1 MFQPDQNLCTRCGE
15 PAGDY
20 RFCPSCGLQLSE
32 VPTRSEAEASQVV
45 ELRPAPRFGEL
56 SVAGS
61 NGLGERIREES
72 PGLHHADVE
81 ETHDEPTA
89 EFPAQAESEPADP
102 EPLVAA
108 EPEPAVAL
116 EPPPQVAW
124 EPPPQVAWEPP
135 VEVSWEAPEPE
146 VAEPEPVVVA
156 EPEPVVEMEPE
167 PVLAP
172 EPEPVA
178 APEPEPVL
186 AEEPEVEAAVVE
198 PDDQATPEPEVSWQP
213 LESARSPRSSWVA
226 ALCLAALIGL
236 VVLMTGRGLRREA

>member
-89 EFPAQAESEPADP
+89 EFPAQAESEPADS
-102 EPLVAA
+102 EPLVVS
-108 EPEPAVAL
+108 EPEP
-116 EPPPQVAW
+116 PVAW